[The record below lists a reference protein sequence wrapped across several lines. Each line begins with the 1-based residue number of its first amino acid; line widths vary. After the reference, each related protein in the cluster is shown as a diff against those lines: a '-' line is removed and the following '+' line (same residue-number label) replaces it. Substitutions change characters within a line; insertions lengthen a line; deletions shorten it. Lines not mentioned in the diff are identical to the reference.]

1 MIKYLLYNLIE
12 TTFKIKIIL
21 FYSYF
26 MLVRNNVS
34 CFLSFKIIDLFLLY
48 GLIFILIN
56 NFFSIFLLS
65 LLAYMLL

>member
-56 NFFSIFLLS
+56 NFCSIFLLS
-65 LLAYMLL
+65 LLAYILL

>member
-48 GLIFILIN
+48 GLI
-56 NFFSIFLLS
+56 LS
-65 LLAYMLL
+65 

>member
-1 MIKYLLYNLIE
+1 MIKYLLCNLIE

-48 GLIFILIN
+48 GFIFILIN
-56 NFFSIFLLS
+56 NFCSIFLLS
-65 LLAYMLL
+65 LLAYILL